1 MRRQL
6 LKRMREAHSV
16 LHSAAAQEYICCEC
30 LSCDTILPQRET
42 DRLYIRMCA
51 FSVISELCCAQA
63 PEPEAVN
70 QFVWDLFSYLMQ
82 NPDKWVVVHCTHGF
96 NRTGTLLAQYL
107 IVTAMQH
114 AQ

>member
-1 MRRQL
+1 MHCSTFL
-6 LKRMREAHSV
+6 LALEHVDPRHRMS
-16 LHSAAAQEYICCEC
+16 
-30 LSCDTILPQRET
+30 P
-42 DRLYIRMCA
+42 
-51 FSVISELCCAQA
+51 LCHAQA